1 MEYGYF
7 PGCSLGS
14 TAKEYDATVRAL
26 AASFG
31 VELKEIEDWNCC
43 GATPA
48 AAVSEEVSLALPW
61 CNLAQAEQMGLSAVL
76 SPCPACHS
84 HMCSSHEAASESTLA
99 NRMRELTEAD
109 YSGKIQLRHLL
120 DFLVDE
126 VGLDKLAE
134 KVTKPLAGLKAVC
147 YYGCLTRLH
156 GVDVDDVE
164 LPTKMEQIVEA
175 LGGTALPFS
184 RATDCC
190 GASLVLSKTDTVLR
204 LSNDILNGAKLAGAN
219 CVVVVCPVCQGN
231 LDMRQKAI
239 EKKYQTSY
247 DLPIVYLS
255 QLVMMSQGWGYKQLG
270 FKKHFVNPQAL
281 FQAAFTA
288 PEKPAKKKKKKK
300 GERIAF

>member
-14 TAKEYDATVRAL
+14 TAKEYDATVRGL
-26 AASFG
+26 AESFG
-31 VELKEIEDWNCC
+31 IQLKEIEDWNCC

-48 AAVSEEVSLALPW
+48 AAVSEEISLALPW

-84 HMCSSHEAASESTLA
+84 HMCTSHEAADQAALA
-99 NRMRELTEAD
+99 ARMQELTEAE
-109 YSGKIQLRHLL
+109 YAGKIQLRHLL
-120 DFLVDE
+120 DFVTE
-126 VGLDKLAE
+126 EIGLDKLAE
-134 KVTKPLAGLKAVC
+134 KVAKPLAGLKAVC

-156 GVDVDDVE
+156 GVAVDDVE
-164 LPTKMEQIVEA
+164 QPTKMEQIIEA

-184 RATDCC
+184 RKTDCC

-204 LSNDILNGAKLAGAN
+204 LSNDILAGAKAAGAN

-239 EKKYQTSY
+239 EKKAEADY

-255 QLVMMSQGWGYKQLG
+255 QLIMMALGWDYKQLG
-270 FKKHFVNPQAL
+270 FKKHFVKPEAL
-281 FQAAFTA
+281 FQDVFTA

-300 GERIAF
+300 GRIAF